1 MARSHQITFYLRL
14 MNLPTAFQAQMQAQ
28 LGKEFDAFQESLD
41 TPPPVSIRQNF
52 SKPLIFQEN
61 YEGVKWFKGGVYLP
75 SRPIFTLDP
84 LLHAGAY
91 YVQEASS
98 MFVAEAVRQLFDL
111 SQPLKVMDLCAAP
124 GGKSTLLSS
133 ILTEDSF
140 LLSNEVIRNR
150 YQILQENTAKWGT
163 PNVHGS
169 NADSRDFAGLEYF
182 FDLVMVDAPCSG
194 EGLFR
199 KDKKAAAE
207 WSPAHVTHCAA
218 RQKRILAD
226 VVKSIR
232 ANGALI
238 YCTCTYN
245 DEENEANA
253 RWLCES
259 FDLEAVTLQIPD
271 DWNIVAKERGYQFYP
286 HRVKGEGFYIS
297 CFRKKAEKA
306 VLHPVRPFPHLT
318 PVASKAL
325 PSIKVWLKAP
335 ELFSFYE
342 GKSGN
347 LIAILESQVE
357 DCQAITKYLRKADF
371 GLELG
376 ILKGKDFVPA
386 PALALSTAIAADLP
400 AVELD
405 KGQALHFLKK
415 ENVTLE
421 NIPTGWALARYRGHP
436 LGWMKGV
443 GNRINNYFPKNWR
456 ILMELPSD
464 NF

>member
-1 MARSHQITFYLRL
+1 
-14 MNLPTAFQAQMQAQ
+14 MNLPTAFQVQMQAQ
-28 LGKEFDAFQESLD
+28 LGKEFDAFQASLD
-41 TPPPVSIRQNF
+41 TPPPVSIRQNS
-52 SKPLIFQEN
+52 SKSYILQEN

-84 LLHAGAY
+84 LLHAGTY

-98 MFVAEAVRQLFDL
+98 MFVAEAARQLFDL
-111 SQPLKVMDLCAAP
+111 DKSLKVLDLCAAP

-150 YQILQENTAKWGT
+150 YQILQENTTKWGA
-163 PNVHGS
+163 PNAHLS
-169 NADSRDFAGLEYF
+169 NADSNELTSLENF
-182 FDLVMVDAPCSG
+182 FDLVVVDAPCSG

-226 VVKSIR
+226 AVKAIQS
-232 ANGALI
+232 NGALI

-271 DWNIVAKERGYQFYP
+271 DWNIVAKEKGYQFYP

-297 CFRKKAEKA
+297 CFRKKEGKA
-306 VLHPVRPFPHLT
+306 ITHPIPPFPHLM
-318 PVASKAL
+318 PVASKNL
-325 PSIKVWLKAP
+325 PSIKAWLKNP

-342 GKSGN
+342 NKSGN
-347 LIAILESQVE
+347 IIAILTAQVE
-357 DCQAITKYLRKADF
+357 DCQMITKYLRKADF

-376 ILKGKDFVPA
+376 IFKGKDFVPA
-386 PALALSTAIAADLP
+386 PALALSTAIAADIP

-405 KGQALHFLKK
+405 KEQALRFLKK
-415 ENVTLE
+415 ENIALKD
-421 NIPTGWALARYRGHP
+421 IPSGWALARYQGYN
-436 LGWMKGV
+436 LGWLKGV